1 MREIL
6 EGIRCFDCGDKLE
19 IRKINKYEYPYTICI
34 NYKCR
39 RVHEKDGIPFVEKG
53 EAFYY
58 INGEL
63 VKKDDS
69 KTRCIL
75 CGGLTE
81 DTKIRLSR
89 IVKAI
94 RCIKCGRLFQKN
106 GECLLPLFITEEPPE
121 NNYERDAS
129 KDRPA
134 YYDDYLKTER
144 ETRRVYLETYKGL
157 QKNI

>member
-19 IRKINKYEYPYTICI
+19 IIKTDKDRYQYTICI

-39 RVHEKDGIPFVEKG
+39 RVHEKDGIPFIEKGAAFYCIGEKLVEK
-53 EAFYY
+53 
-58 INGEL
+58 
-63 VKKDDS
+63 KDS
-69 KTRCIL
+69 AMRCIL

-81 DTKIRLSR
+81 DTKIRLLG
-89 IVKAI
+89 IAKAI

-106 GECLLPLFITEEPPE
+106 DECLLPLFITEEPLE
-121 NNYERDAS
+121 NDYKRDAS

-144 ETRRVYLETYKGL
+144 ETGRVYLETYKGL
-157 QKNI
+157 QKEY